1 MTTAQDAYRIAAD
14 PASYG
19 PRTIIAAARIL
30 ADEVD
35 RLNAE
40 LEQVRT
46 DYADQTFMLEQ
57 LNQVFVEAFGEL
69 ADVIGPTVQQ
79 HPAARLRVVTADTAT
94 QCDP

>member
-57 LNQVFVEAFGEL
+57 LNTVFVEAFGEL
-69 ADVIGPTVQQ
+69 ADVIGKDH